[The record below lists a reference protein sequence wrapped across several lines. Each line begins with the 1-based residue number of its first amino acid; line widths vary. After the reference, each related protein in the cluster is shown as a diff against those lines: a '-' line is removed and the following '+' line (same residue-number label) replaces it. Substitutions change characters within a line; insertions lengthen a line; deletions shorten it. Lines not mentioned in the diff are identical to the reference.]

1 MTGTGNWGTWG
12 FGGEKLVV
20 PDRKLVKVLPSNR
33 HGIRG
38 HTRQRRLIY
47 KQPDQTQPGDSQNYH
62 MATWRAGR
70 LGFVLAGE
78 CGLGSD
84 DQSRAQG
91 YRRGRH
97 NSHTVSGRIMLF
109 AGGEPWMMP
118 LDGTKDSDC
127 SSRVGRY
134 FRPSVKS
141 LACIRWTGAISSHS
155 GSAIQSSP
163 CHYSLL
169 VRWTRERI
177 QGPSPAFLLR
187 QAHLIS

>member
-1 MTGTGNWGTWG
+1 MFTLYRERVLGCFAVGDLTSNSLRCGWAAGNLGTWG

-20 PDRKLVKVLPSNR
+20 PDRKLVKVLPSHR

-38 HTRQRRLIY
+38 HTRQHRLIY

-62 MATWRAGR
+62 MAPWRAGR

-97 NSHTVSGRIMLF
+97 NSHTLSGRIML
-109 AGGEPWMMP
+109 GESH
-118 LDGTKDSDC
+118 GTKD
-127 SSRVGRY
+127 
-134 FRPSVKS
+134 
-141 LACIRWTGAISSHS
+141 
-155 GSAIQSSP
+155 
-163 CHYSLL
+163 
-169 VRWTRERI
+169 
-177 QGPSPAFLLR
+177 
-187 QAHLIS
+187 